1 MNHFSCCCKC
11 HSPNILPSTIR
22 NTAWCRDCFLDNI
35 NNRFFQGLKIARE
48 HCRPPPRAKHH
59 ETHISISEPSSLVIH
74 CKHDLS
80 SWQMMRHY
88 LQTNQHRSTPK
99 WKNPIDFSAIQVV
112 SVDIG
117 SAASLLSCS
126 SQAELKTDEDLKS
139 MVERFG
145 FSFESLKL
153 HDLFHQPASL
163 PQHSSA
169 RCSTFVDISD
179 PSRVQSFLPHEYTA
193 HIDTPFSPC
202 GNTDLPIKTMDL
214 TDPETAI
221 PTETLMDPLAN
232 TLRPLT
238 QTSRRSL
245 VDSLINKRLLDF
257 CHHTPRNKVLIKTTT
272 STHMA
277 IDTLLG
283 VALGNGWSLDQQ
295 IGPSSYVDD
304 ILICRPLAQIVDAEL
319 AQYSQLLDPDHTH
332 PLTHP
337 SAAKKPDMSALITDF
352 VVKLEENYPMTS
364 AVINQTVN
372 KIGKNKGA
380 TAAASSASVSNWS
393 HASTGDLDTCAICQ
407 LSVYFLDLH
416 REDIVQLAS
425 DPKAQEWKRSIT
437 LRSHEA
443 GLDDGAGGQATAA
456 ADGAA
461 TGKGEDLVLLRD
473 QVCYGCLVTFS
484 DHQYIHHSSDR
495 PVHNWVQL
503 PNFFLPPSSAP
514 PAAPAAGDDAPPPT
528 REIPSS
534 IAPQLQA
541 VLDQFLIPEP
551 ALLSN

>member
-80 SWQMMRHY
+80 SCVTLQMMRHY

-99 WKNPIDFSAIQVV
+99 WKSPIDFSAIQVV

-179 PSRVQSFLPHEYTA
+179 P
-193 HIDTPFSPC
+193 
-202 GNTDLPIKTMDL
+202 NLPIKTMDL

-407 LSVYFLDLH
+407 L
-416 REDIVQLAS
+416 AS

-514 PAAPAAGDDAPPPT
+514 LAAPAAGDDAPPPT